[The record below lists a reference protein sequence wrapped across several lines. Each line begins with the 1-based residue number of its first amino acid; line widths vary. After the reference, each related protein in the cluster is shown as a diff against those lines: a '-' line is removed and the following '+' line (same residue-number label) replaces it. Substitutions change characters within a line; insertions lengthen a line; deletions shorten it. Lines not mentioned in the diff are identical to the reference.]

1 MRRRYRREP
10 WVGNFHRSEGQY
22 RHNAFNV
29 TLDATDGPQI
39 GALTNDNSQTPV
51 RIYLGVSTDK
61 KVANVIDKD
70 RLGIVAQRFNLND
83 DDGSGMFDFDV
94 DNSQFN
100 GTEVRPTDAL
110 LVKLSHDIIPKR
122 LFLNPEKMQTILL

>member
-1 MRRRYRREP
+1 MRRLCPGEP
-10 WVGNFHRSEGQY
+10 SAVKVQVYNY

-29 TLDATDGPQI
+29 TLDATDGPKI
-39 GALTNDNSQTPV
+39 GALTNDNSQTPA

-83 DDGSGMFDFDV
+83 DDGSGMFDYDV
-94 DNSQFN
+94 D
-100 GTEVRPTDAL
+100 
-110 LVKLSHDIIPKR
+110 IPQAELK
-122 LFLNPEKMQTILL
+122 FGK